1 MSMKDNEKSIGNLDR
16 QEILT
21 YLMIF
26 VFGGFAVIVGVVMY
40 LILSNPELTDQIK
53 ISGMID
59 IGNFVNRF
67 DELLIAFLVL
77 LGVGVGAKVKSK

>member
-1 MSMKDNEKSIGNLDR
+1 MSKEDNPKSIGSLDR

-21 YLMIF
+21 FLMIF
-26 VFGGFAVIVGVVMY
+26 VFGGFAVIVGIIMY
-40 LILSNPELTDQIK
+40 LILSSPELTKQIV
-53 ISGMID
+53 ISGTID
-59 IGNFVNRF
+59 IGNFIERF